1 MTRELSTV
9 QSTEPNVA
17 TTPADSLMP
26 PEQPL
31 AMPAQ
36 DFACEFHDSAAPE
49 QKPPRQVALWRLLAF
64 SPAMLATALL
74 CWVMQGWFAADG
86 FMALEVLLLT
96 LIGFNFFWIAFTV
109 STVLLGLYGLSRR
122 PRTRNLGPSRPM
134 KVALLIPIYNENP
147 WYVLGNAQSMLQ
159 DLHGRGGQHD
169 YEMFILSDTRD
180 EIIAEQERASVEALR
195 SMLPPGSRLYY
206 RRRPDNAGRKV
217 GNISDW
223 VRRWGAGY
231 DAMLVLDADS
241 LMTGRAI
248 ARLTD
253 ALSRDPGAGLIQSYP
268 QLIGAQSVFGR
279 MQQFAN
285 GVYGLAL
292 AEGLARWAGH
302 EGNYWGHNA
311 IIRTRAFAACAG
323 LPLLRSPFG
332 GGEKLIMSHDFV
344 EAGLL
349 RRAGWSVR
357 FLPRIR
363 GSYEETPATLIDHIL
378 RDRRWC
384 QGNLQHLNLLG
395 AKGFRAISRFH
406 LFHGAIGYLM
416 APVWFALLVLWA
428 VIGRSEE
435 ASVIRYFSESNPF
448 RPSWP
453 DMSQPNHVLVIVL
466 IYAML
471 LAPKLLAAVALPLTG
486 SRFSEYG
493 GPLQFMLSF
502 LSEVVLAILYAPI
515 LMVQQM
521 IAVFR
526 TMLGLQ
532 KGWEPQA
539 RDGGSYGVRTL
550 LVCHALE
557 TISGAALWAGIL
569 SGAVS
574 WWLAPIALSLAL
586 AVPLSALSGL
596 RPANR
601 VRHWMATR
609 EEFRE
614 PRITCAA
621 RAARAELKAMLEG
634 GPRHHTPAE

>member
-1 MTRELSTV
+1 MSNLE
-9 QSTEPNVA
+9 
-17 TTPADSLMP
+17 LMP

-31 AMPAQ
+31 EMPAQ
-36 DFACEFHDSAAPE
+36 DFGAEFRDAAAPGG
-49 QKPPRQVALWRLLAF
+49 QAPRQVALWRILAF
-64 SPAMLATALL
+64 SPAMAATGALT
-74 CWVMQGWFAADG
+74 WVMQGWFMDG
-86 FMALEVLLLT
+86 GFSALELVLLA
-96 LIGFNFFWIAFTV
+96 LIAFNFFWIAFTV

-122 PRTRNLGPSRPM
+122 EKTTGRGPARPM
-134 KVALLIPIYNENP
+134 KVALLMPVYNEVP
-147 WYVLGNAQSMLQ
+147 WYVLGNAQTMLQ
-159 DLHGRGGQHD
+159 ELHGRGGQHH
-169 YEMFILSDTRD
+169 YAMFILSDTRD
-180 EIIAEQERASVEALR
+180 DAIAEQERASVEALR
-195 SMLPPGSRLYY
+195 SMLPPGAELYY
-206 RRRPDNAGRKV
+206 RRRPDNEGRKV

-223 VRRWGAGY
+223 VRRWGADY
-231 DAMLVLDADS
+231 EAMLVLDADS

-248 ARLTD
+248 ARLAD

-285 GVYGLAL
+285 GVYGLSL

-323 LPLLRSPFG
+323 LPLLRSRFG

-384 QGNLQHLNLLG
+384 QGNLQHLNLLH

-428 VIGRSEE
+428 VIGLGED
-435 ASVIRYFSESNPF
+435 ASVISYFSEANPL

-453 DMSQPNHVLVIVL
+453 DMSEPKHVLVILL

-471 LAPKLLAAVALPLTG
+471 LAPKMLAAAALPVTG

-493 GPLQFMLSF
+493 GPVHFVLSF

-526 TMLGLQ
+526 TALGLQ
-532 KGWEPQA
+532 RGWAPQA
-539 RDGGSYGVRTL
+539 RDGGSYSLRTL
-550 LVCHALE
+550 INCHALE
-557 TISGAALWAGIL
+557 TVSGVALWAGIL
-569 SGAVS
+569 AGTVS
-574 WWLAPIALSLAL
+574 LWLAPIALSLVL
-586 AVPLSALSGL
+586 AVPLSALSGVKTV
-596 RPANR
+596 NR
-601 VRHWMATR
+601 IRNWMATR
-609 EEFRE
+609 EEFTE
-614 PRITCAA
+614 PQIT
-621 RAARAELKAMLEG
+621 RAARVARADLKALLDG
-634 GPRHHTPAE
+634 RTARGTPAE